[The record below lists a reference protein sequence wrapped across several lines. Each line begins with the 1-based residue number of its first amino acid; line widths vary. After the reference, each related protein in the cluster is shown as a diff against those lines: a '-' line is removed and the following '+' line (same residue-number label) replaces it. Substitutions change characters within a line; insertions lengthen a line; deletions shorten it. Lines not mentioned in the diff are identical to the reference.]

1 MMRATKKHTNSFERG
16 MIMEHEMITITPE
29 IAEEFL
35 ERNHN
40 NRKIK
45 PRKVD
50 KFAYQLSQGQWIT
63 NGDTIRFDVKGTLI
77 DGQHRLKAVVR
88 TGVPIREQLVV
99 RNLPLEAWRTIDDGA
114 PRTYGDVLGRHGLKN
129 AGAIASIAKV
139 LMLIENGH
147 TPENRLQKNL
157 ITKEELEKWV
167 LKNEDQVAL
176 ARATGESVS
185 KVCPFSITALAVVFY
200 QINKQFGEEVEAE
213 FISGLTDGVPYGE
226 QAGDPRV
233 RVRNW
238 MLRKRQQKRGLSVK
252 LEAQIVVLTNAFNA
266 WKHNKQL
273 NAIHVPAYS
282 ATNFP
287 KLGNKPR
294 NIDKMQELIAHEVS
308 PHLVAD

>member
-1 MMRATKKHTNSFERG
+1 MRAIKKHIDSFERG
-16 MIMEHEMITITPE
+16 TTMNIETITVTPE
-29 IAEEFL
+29 VAQEFL

-50 KFAYQLSQGQWIT
+50 KFAYQLSEGQWIT
-63 NGDTIRFDVKGTLI
+63 NGDTIRFDVTGTLI

-88 TGVPIREQLVV
+88 TGVPMTEQLVV
-99 RNLPLEAWRTIDDGA
+99 RNLPVEAWRTIDDGA
-114 PRTYGDVLGRHGLKN
+114 PRTFGDVLGRHGLKN
-129 AGAIASIAKV
+129 AGAIAGIAKV
-139 LMLIENGH
+139 LMLIDNGY
-147 TPENRLQKNL
+147 TPENKLQKNL

-176 ARATGESVS
+176 ARATADSVN
-185 KVCPFSITALAVVFY
+185 KVCPFSVTALAVVFY

-238 MLRKRQQKRGLSVK
+238 MLRKRQQKRGLSIR

-266 WKHNKQL
+266 WKYNKQL

-287 KLGNKPR
+287 RLGNKPKGM
-294 NIDKMQELIAHEVS
+294 DKLQDLIPHAIS
-308 PHLVAD
+308 PYLVAD

>member
-1 MMRATKKHTNSFERG
+1 
-16 MIMEHEMITITPE
+16 MEYTYAITPPRVS
-29 IAEEFL
+29 L
-35 ERNHN
+35 GSK
-40 NRKIK
+40 KI
-45 PRKVD
+45 V
-50 KFAYQLSQGQWIT
+50 
-63 NGDTIRFDVKGTLI
+63 
-77 DGQHRLKAVVR
+77 
-88 TGVPIREQLVV
+88 
-99 RNLPLEAWRTIDDGA
+99 A
-114 PRTYGDVLGRHGLKN
+114 PKIVT
-129 AGAIASIAKV
+129 
-139 LMLIENGH
+139 
-147 TPENRLQKNL
+147 
-157 ITKEELEKWV
+157 
-167 LKNEDQVAL
+167 
-176 ARATGESVS
+176 
-185 KVCPFSITALAVVFY
+185 
-200 QINKQFGEEVEAE
+200 FGEEVEAE

-238 MLRKRQQKRGLSVK
+238 MLRKRQQNRGLSVK